1 LPNQQKTVRQIM
13 VTGGSS
19 AVAGVA
25 RGGTLPGM
33 TTTRDDRAAP
43 SGDPQR
49 AGTQPAYRDRVA
61 DDADDADWTVLGT
74 HPLSGRYHG
83 KQEFIDATSERLAG
97 VLPGGARLK
106 VRSLYVDGDTTI
118 VELLS
123 TADEHCRWVCR
134 FDGDRI
140 VEARAYLDPMMV
152 AYPISRDEHPPR

>member
-1 LPNQQKTVRQIM
+1 MANSLAE
-13 VTGGSS
+13 S
-19 AVAGVA
+19 AKDAAANHGHRRVKCRCRAA
-25 RGGTLPGM
+25 REGTLPGM
-33 TTTRDDRAAP
+33 TTTRDDRTAP

-61 DDADDADWTVLGT
+61 DDSNDVDWTVLGT
-74 HPLSGRYHG
+74 HPLSGRFHG

-97 VLPGGARLK
+97 ILPGGARLK

-140 VEARAYLDPMMV
+140 VEARAYLDSMMV
-152 AYPISRDEHPPR
+152 AYPDPA

>member
-25 RGGTLPGM
+25 RGGPLPGM

-140 VEARAYLDPMMV
+140 VEARAYLDSMMV